1 MVNNYKDF
9 ILVVDDEKGV
19 LAALELGLEDIAR
32 KYNLSIKTFSDP
44 VNGLE
49 FFNLNE
55 GKTYCRLIISD
66 VNMPR
71 MNGVEL
77 VENVRKLNPQTK
89 VIFMTADPKQD
100 ILQKIKYNP
109 TIISKPF
116 NLFNIMD
123 KVEEKLED
131 KVQE

>member
-1 MVNNYKDF
+1 
-9 ILVVDDEKGV
+9 
-19 LAALELGLEDIAR
+19 
-32 KYNLSIKTFSDP
+32 
-44 VNGLE
+44 
-49 FFNLNE
+49 
-55 GKTYCRLIISD
+55 
-66 VNMPR
+66 MPR

-116 NLFNIMD
+116 NLFNVMD

>member
-1 MVNNYKDF
+1 
-9 ILVVDDEKGV
+9 
-19 LAALELGLEDIAR
+19 
-32 KYNLSIKTFSDP
+32 
-44 VNGLE
+44 
-49 FFNLNE
+49 
-55 GKTYCRLIISD
+55 
-66 VNMPR
+66 MPR

-100 ILQKIKYNP
+100 ILQNIKYNP